1 MSRTARPDVGDIAHT
16 LQTGRRGSPRRCA
29 ATSASRATPA
39 ASATEVADHIQE
51 WFEAGAADGF
61 TVIPPYLPGALDD
74 FVDLVVPELD
84 RRGLRRA
91 ARDGE
96 TLRRRLG
103 LERPAHRAPARR
115 LLAVF
120 GPGEDGI
127 AAGPARVRGG
137 RQGAPDGDPRHNSPY
152 S

>member
-1 MSRTARPDVGDIAHT
+1 MPPTA
-16 LQTGRRGSPRRCA
+16 SPSFR
-29 ATSASRATPA
+29 
-39 ASATEVADHIQE
+39 
-51 WFEAGAADGF
+51 
-61 TVIPPYLPGALDD
+61 PYLPGALDD

-120 GPGEDGI
+120 GPGEDGRD
-127 AAGPARVRGG
+127 AVHDARRPG
-137 RQGAPDGDPRHNSPY
+137 
-152 S
+152 